1 MAGPDTTHRLRWCRV
16 VSFTVVL
23 TLWWCYFGVMDL
35 DRYVFEL
42 QTQLAAASESGDADV
57 RAVAEQLGAGLDA
70 AVRLMLLGVLSDVAS
85 EITREIAPGSVDVV
99 LRGRDPQLVV
109 SRPSAPKADSPAPSV
124 PEVKV
129 PAEPLDDTVT
139 SRTTLRL
146 PDRLKARV
154 EQAAAEEGVS
164 VNSWFVRAIAAA
176 LEPNVRRASRRETD
190 QGDSFIGWAR

>member
-1 MAGPDTTHRLRWCRV
+1 
-16 VSFTVVL
+16 
-23 TLWWCYFGVMDL
+23 MDL

-42 QTQLAAASESGDADV
+42 QTQLAAASETGDADV
-57 RAVAEQLGAGLDA
+57 RAVAEQLSAGLDA

-109 SRPSAPKADSPAPSV
+109 SRPPAPEADSPASSV
-124 PEVKV
+124 AEVEV
-129 PAEPLDDTVT
+129 PAEPLDDAVT

-176 LEPNVRRASRRETD
+176 LDPNVRRPRRETF
-190 QGDSFIGWAR
+190 QGDSFTGWAR

>member
-1 MAGPDTTHRLRWCRV
+1 
-16 VSFTVVL
+16 
-23 TLWWCYFGVMDL
+23 MDL
-35 DRYVFEL
+35 DRYVTDL
-42 QTQLAAASESGDADV
+42 QTQLAAAAETGDPDA
-57 RAVAEQLGAGLDA
+57 RAVAEQLSAALDA

-99 LRGRDPQLVV
+99 LRGRDPYLVV
-109 SRPSAPKADSPAPSV
+109 TRPEASQADAVGPSAP
-124 PEVKV
+124 EVAV
-129 PAEPLDDTVT
+129 AAEPLDDTVT

-176 LEPNVRRASRRETD
+176 LEPNVRRAARREPK
-190 QGDSFIGWAR
+190 QGDSFTGWAR

>member
-1 MAGPDTTHRLRWCRV
+1 
-16 VSFTVVL
+16 
-23 TLWWCYFGVMDL
+23 MDL

-42 QTQLAAASESGDADV
+42 QTQLAAASETGDADV
-57 RAVAEQLGAGLDA
+57 RAVAEQLSAALDA

-109 SRPSAPKADSPAPSV
+109 SRPPPPEANSPSSSV
-124 PEVKV
+124 AEVEV
-129 PAEPLDDTVT
+129 PVEPLDDAVT

-176 LEPNVRRASRRETD
+176 LDPNTRRVPRRETF
-190 QGDSFIGWAR
+190 QGDSFTGWAR

>member
-1 MAGPDTTHRLRWCRV
+1 
-16 VSFTVVL
+16 
-23 TLWWCYFGVMDL
+23 MDL
-35 DRYVFEL
+35 DRYVSEL
-42 QTQLAAASESGDADV
+42 QAQLAAAAETGDTEARV
-57 RAVAEQLGAGLDA
+57 VAERLSAALDA
-70 AVRLMLLGVLSDVAS
+70 ATRLMVLGVLSDVAS

-109 SRPSAPKADSPAPSV
+109 SRPGGPEAAESLAPSAPSGLEAATES
-124 PEVKV
+124 
-129 PAEPLDDTVT
+129 LDDTVT

-176 LEPNVRRASRRETD
+176 LEPNVRRAPRRETK
-190 QGDSFIGWAR
+190 QGDSFTGWAR

>member
-1 MAGPDTTHRLRWCRV
+1 
-16 VSFTVVL
+16 
-23 TLWWCYFGVMDL
+23 MDL
-35 DRYVFEL
+35 DRYVSEL
-42 QTQLAAASESGDADV
+42 QAQLAAASENGDADV
-57 RAVAEQLGAGLDA
+57 RAVAERLSAGLDA
-70 AVRLMLLGVLSDVAS
+70 SVRLMLLGVLSDVAS

-99 LRGRDPQLVV
+99 LRARDPQLVV
-109 SRPSAPKADSPAPSV
+109 SRPPAPEADSPAPSV
-124 PEVKV
+124 PAVEV

-176 LEPNVRRASRRETD
+176 LEPNVRRASRRETK
-190 QGDSFIGWAR
+190 QGDSFTGWAR

>member
-1 MAGPDTTHRLRWCRV
+1 
-16 VSFTVVL
+16 
-23 TLWWCYFGVMDL
+23 MDL
-35 DRYVFEL
+35 DRYVSEL
-42 QTQLAAASESGDADV
+42 QTQLAAAAENRDADA
-57 RAVAEQLGAGLDA
+57 RAVAEQLSAALDA

-85 EITREIAPGSVDVV
+85 EVTREIAPGSVDVV

-109 SRPSAPKADSPAPSV
+109 TRPDTAEPDAAPVSTPAV
-124 PEVKV
+124 AG

-154 EQAAAEEGVS
+154 EQAAEQEGVS

-176 LEPNVRRASRRETD
+176 LEPDVHRPRRETK
-190 QGDSFIGWAR
+190 QGDSFTGWAR

>member
-1 MAGPDTTHRLRWCRV
+1 
-16 VSFTVVL
+16 
-23 TLWWCYFGVMDL
+23 MDL
-35 DRYVFEL
+35 DRYVSEL
-42 QTQLAAASESGDADV
+42 QSQLAAAAESGDAAA
-57 RAVAEQLGAGLDA
+57 RAVAEQLSAALDA

-85 EITREIAPGSVDVV
+85 EITREIAPGSVDVM

-109 SRPSAPKADSPAPSV
+109 TRPEASATST
-124 PEVKV
+124 PEVAAV
-129 PAEPLDDTVT
+129 VAVEAGDDTVS

-176 LEPNVRRASRRETD
+176 LEPNVSRAPRRD
-190 QGDSFIGWAR
+190 VKQGDSFTGWAR